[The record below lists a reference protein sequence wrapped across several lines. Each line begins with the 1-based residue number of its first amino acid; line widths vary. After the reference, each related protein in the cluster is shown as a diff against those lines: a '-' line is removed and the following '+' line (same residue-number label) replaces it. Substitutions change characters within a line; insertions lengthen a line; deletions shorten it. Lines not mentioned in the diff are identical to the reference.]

1 MGRNIAA
8 GVVHGAQASLLVG
21 VVATVVAVFIGMLV
35 GVPAGYLGGRWD
47 ELLMRVTEIFQTI
60 PSFLFAIVLV
70 VILTPSLGS
79 IVFAI
84 GVTSWPQIARLVRAE
99 AMRVRHAEYVKAAV
113 TLGLGHGRIIAAHV
127 LPNSIAPVVVAAS
140 VLMAQAILT
149 EASLSFLGLGDP
161 NVISWGSMVGVG
173 RSTLRTAWYMTALP
187 GLAIFVTVIS
197 FMLLGN
203 GLNDKLNPRS
213 AKPT

>member
-1 MGRNIAA
+1 
-8 GVVHGAQASLLVG
+8 
-21 VVATVVAVFIGMLV
+21 
-35 GVPAGYLGGRWD
+35 
-47 ELLMRVTEIFQTI
+47 MRVTEMFQTL

>member
-1 MGRNIAA
+1 
-8 GVVHGAQASLLVG
+8 
-21 VVATVVAVFIGMLV
+21 
-35 GVPAGYLGGRWD
+35 
-47 ELLMRVTEIFQTI
+47 
-60 PSFLFAIVLV
+60 
-70 VILTPSLGS
+70 
-79 IVFAI
+79 
-84 GVTSWPQIARLVRAE
+84 
-99 AMRVRHAEYVKAAV
+99 
-113 TLGLGHGRIIAAHV
+113 
-127 LPNSIAPVVVAAS
+127 
-140 VLMAQAILT
+140 MAQAILT